1 MKLLFD
7 LHTHTI
13 ASGHAYSTLQE
24 NISAAKAAGL
34 QAYGFSDHTQTMPG
48 APDNIWFDNF
58 KVIPRKIDGLWIL
71 HGAEVN
77 LLNYEGEYD
86 LEERIAQKQDY
97 LIASMHSIVY
107 TSGSRS
113 ENTRAVL
120 QAMQSP
126 YVKIIGHPDDDRYP
140 VELDQLAGAA
150 AQNGVLLELNNSSL
164 RPGSTRVNG
173 PVNARQMLL
182 ACMKHGT
189 RIVVNT
195 DSHISYDVGRFTE
208 ALALLQSVD
217 FPEELVA
224 ICSLQRLHWVT
235 DKR

>member
-71 HGAEVN
+71 RGAEVN

-107 TSGSRS
+107 TSGSRG

-224 ICSLQRLHWVT
+224 NCSLQRLHWVT

>member
-58 KVIPRKIDGLWIL
+58 KVIPRKIVGLWIL

-224 ICSLQRLHWVT
+224 NCSLQRLHWVT

>member
-1 MKLLFD
+1 M
-7 LHTHTI
+7 
-13 ASGHAYSTLQE
+13 
-24 NISAAKAAGL
+24 
-34 QAYGFSDHTQTMPG
+34 
-48 APDNIWFDNF
+48 
-58 KVIPRKIDGLWIL
+58 
-71 HGAEVN
+71 
-77 LLNYEGEYD
+77 
-86 LEERIAQKQDY
+86 
-97 LIASMHSIVY
+97 
-107 TSGSRS
+107 
-113 ENTRAVL
+113 
-120 QAMQSP
+120 
-126 YVKIIGHPDDDRYP
+126 KIIGHPDDDRYP

-224 ICSLQRLHWVT
+224 NCSLQRLHWVT

>member
-71 HGAEVN
+71 RGAEVN

-224 ICSLQRLHWVT
+224 NCSLQRLHWVT